1 MPEPESNGAFNGS
14 ASGLTRAVPRD
25 LAVKCEKCRE
35 VLFARD
41 LEKTLKVCPR
51 CGYHFRLSAYERIEA
66 VVDDPAEFRE
76 LDGELRSTDP
86 LKFVSRSQAYAAKLD
101 EYREKTGVSESVI
114 AGMGSIEGMAVS
126 LAVMDFRFIGGSMGT
141 VAGERLTRAI
151 ERAAQ
156 ERCPVIIFSASGG
169 ARMQESLYSLFQMA
183 KTSAALTRLGPARQP
198 FISVLTDPTTGGVT
212 ASFASLGDVI
222 LAEPG
227 ALVGFAGPIV
237 IEQSMHAKLPA
248 GTDTSEFAL
257 EHGMI
262 DMIVDRRS
270 MRQTLAHLVR
280 LYATDRDGRPRRTA
294 DEL

>member
-1 MPEPESNGAFNGS
+1 MPEPESNGQNGNFNG
-14 ASGLTRAVPRD
+14 ATSGLTRVAPRD
-25 LAVKCEKCRE
+25 IAVKCEKCRD

-51 CGYHFRLSAYERIEA
+51 CGHHFRLTAFERIEA
-66 VVDDPAEFRE
+66 IVDDPAHFRE
-76 LDGELRSTDP
+76 LDAELRSSDP
-86 LKFVSRSQAYAAKLD
+86 LRFVSRSQTYASKLD
-101 EYREKTGVSESVI
+101 EAREKTGISESVI
-114 AGMGSIEGMAVS
+114 AGMGTIEGILVS

-156 ERCPVIIFSASGG
+156 DRCPVIIFSASGG
-169 ARMQESLYSLFQMA
+169 ARMQESLFSLFQMA
-183 KTSAALTRLGPARQP
+183 KTSAAITRLAPVRQP

-227 ALVGFAGPIV
+227 AMIGFAGPIV
-237 IEQSMHAKLPA
+237 IEQSMHTKLPA

-270 MRQTLAHLVR
+270 LRQTLAQLLR
-280 LYATDRDGRPRRTA
+280 FYATKR
-294 DEL
+294 